1 MGVDVG
7 ASSRVVGQIPAVV
20 VRIVVDN
27 NGIAV
32 PVPVIGVVVIVG
44 SYAEV
49 EAAKPK
55 ALAVSSSQTVFMT
68 AAKAACEAAMFPG
81 MIQVIVRVAA
91 AGIVAHPIV
100 IVVDVRRVGMI
111 GPIAEG
117 ATVVLRTAVL
127 SAILLAAIFGCAIVV
142 SAILGRAILRSVWRR
157 PVLGNVAAPNIV
169 STTAA
174 LASVLCTSAAG
185 LDKRSCGKRKEQR
198 E

>member
-20 VRIVVDN
+20 VGIVVDN
-27 NGIAV
+27 DGIAV

-49 EAAKPK
+49 EAAEPK
-55 ALAVSSSQTVFMT
+55 ALAVPSAQMVLMA
-68 AAKAACEAAMFPG
+68 AAKAAGEAAVFPG

-91 AGIVAHPIV
+91 AGIVANPIV
-100 IVVDVRRVGMI
+100 IVVDVRGVRMI
-111 GPIAEG
+111 GPITEG
-117 ATVVLRTAVL
+117 ATAVLRPTVL
-127 SAILLAAIFGCAIVV
+127 SPILLGAIFGCAIVV
-142 SAILGRAILRSVWRR
+142 SAILRSVWRR